1 VSSYYSFPTLP
12 ERTSEDFEVVSP
24 VRAEDNA
31 YSALDRLVQ
40 AAGLEQATR
49 PQSPQVP
56 VEQLSPLTLA
66 PVPQPLTLVSSPTAP
81 PSALFPPEPSLV
93 DSPINYERVASQ
105 PSPFQYPT
113 PLAPPSPRTPT
124 SSTCVLSPPSL
135 PLLRPRQRVRPHPRT
150 TTQTKRTAPLKQAH
164 SKTPRAPA
172 FASLVATPTS
182 T

>member
-1 VSSYYSFPTLP
+1 VPLTRSLSSSESRHLNSLTNPRPLTNTPVPQCPLTTPSQTLS

-66 PVPQPLTLVSSPTAP
+66 PVPS
-81 PSALFPPEPSLV
+81 
-93 DSPINYERVASQ
+93 
-105 PSPFQYPT
+105 
-113 PLAPPSPRTPT
+113 
-124 SSTCVLSPPSL
+124 
-135 PLLRPRQRVRPHPRT
+135 H
-150 TTQTKRTAPLKQAH
+150 
-164 SKTPRAPA
+164 
-172 FASLVATPTS
+172 
-182 T
+182 